1 MPQDFS
7 FMKSGLLGN
16 ADTTAM
22 DPMEELKI
30 MSLIMTFLEYAM
42 KNANEYVN
50 KMGRNGIT
58 TKDLEYAMKN
68 EVFAFLTRNQA
79 EIQEKTAEYFEDISQ
94 DQDTN
99 ASSSDEEYE
108 SDEMELDEFT
118 IDDSELEDFT
128 RYTGNT
134 DELCLQMNESYD
146 RWDDWTPE
154 NDFETSLK
162 HSIDNTF
169 KN

>member
-16 ADTTAM
+16 VDTTTM
-22 DPMEELKI
+22 GPMEELKL

-50 KMGRNGIT
+50 KIGRNGIT

-68 EVFAFLTRNQA
+68 EVFAFLTRNQN

-94 DQDTN
+94 DQD
-99 ASSSDEEYE
+99 SDEEYE

-134 DELCLQMNESYD
+134 NELCIQMNESYD
-146 RWDDWTPE
+146 RWDEWTPE

-162 HSIDNTF
+162 LSIDNTF

>member
-42 KNANEYVN
+42 KN
-50 KMGRNGIT
+50 
-58 TKDLEYAMKN
+58 

-94 DQDTN
+94 DQDSD

-128 RYTGNT
+128 RYAGNT
-134 DELCLQMNESYD
+134 NELCLQINESYD

>member
-1 MPQDFS
+1 
-7 FMKSGLLGN
+7 MKSGLLGN

-22 DPMEELKI
+22 DPVEELKI

-50 KMGRNGIT
+50 IMGRNGIT

-94 DQDTN
+94 DYHQ
-99 ASSSDEEYE
+99 SSDEESD
-108 SDEMELDEFT
+108 SDEMDLDEFT
-118 IDDSELEDFT
+118 IDDSELEEFT

-134 DELCLQMNESYD
+134 DELCIQMNESYD
-146 RWDDWTPE
+146 RWNDWVPE

-162 HSIDNTF
+162 QSIDNTF

>member
-1 MPQDFS
+1 
-7 FMKSGLLGN
+7 MKSGLLGN
-16 ADTTAM
+16 VDTTTM
-22 DPMEELKI
+22 DPMEELKL

-68 EVFAFLTRNQA
+68 EVFSFLTRNQA

-94 DQDTN
+94 DQDSD

-128 RYTGNT
+128 RYTGNA
-134 DELCLQMNESYD
+134 DELCIQMNESYD
-146 RWDDWTPE
+146 RWE
-154 NDFETSLK
+154 E
-162 HSIDNTF
+162 
-169 KN
+169 